1 MQLRARI
8 RAQSDNV
15 AGVRRDLR
23 LIEND
28 VEHEGGKCIT
38 AALVFTDVG
47 QRTGKA
53 NKPMA
58 HFTITALLGIVILS
72 AQMSPCS

>member
-8 RAQSDNV
+8 RAQPDNV

-23 LIEND
+23 LIENH
-28 VEHEGGKCIT
+28 VEHEDGKCIT
-38 AALVFTDVG
+38 AALVFTEVG
-47 QRTGKA
+47 RRTGKTH
-53 NKPMA
+53 KPVA
-58 HFTITALLGIVILS
+58 HFTITALLDIVILS